1 MLDEGVGLSVIP
13 KLDPILVHVDEG
25 PSELLELGVGAN
37 PGHQEARGHGR
48 GLETPGLVLG
58 WTLKKEYFDKQLFLD
73 LFIKTELNL
82 TLFLIIAAP
91 TNQRPSVID
100 NL

>member
-1 MLDEGVGLSVIP
+1 MLDEGVGLCVIP
-13 KLDPILVHVDEG
+13 KLDPKLVHVDEG
-25 PSELLELGVGAN
+25 PSELLELGVGTN
-37 PGHQEARGHGR
+37 PGHQEARGHDG

-58 WTLKKEYFDKQLFLD
+58 VEAHTYFVIQLFLD
-73 LFIKTELNL
+73 LLIKTKLNF